1 MFPGFDMVKRWEKF
15 FWNLVNVVLSWI
27 RNGLVIEGKINGD
40 IKVLYISPFLHMLKG
55 GSWQ

>member
-15 FWNLVNVVLSWI
+15 FWKLVNVVLSWI

-40 IKVLYISPFLHMLKG
+40 IKVLYISPYAQRWELAMR
-55 GSWQ
+55 